1 MKIADRLHTIQRLF
15 LDTAPIIYYVEAN
28 RNYLIRLEPIFAS
41 LDVDGLVAVTSPITL
56 AECLIMP
63 YRHHY
68 PGLQQAFS
76 DLVIRGSNVLFVPIH
91 DEIATQAAQLRAHY
105 NLTLTDALQ
114 IAVALETRCDAFL
127 TNDLALKRVSELE
140 IMVLDDYE

>member
-1 MKIADRLHTIQRLF
+1 MKIADHLHAIQRLF

-28 RNYLIRLEPIFAS
+28 RNYLNRIEPIFAS
-41 LDVDGLVAVTSPITL
+41 LDADGLVAVTSPITL

-63 YRHHY
+63 YRHHQL
-68 PGLQQAFS
+68 GLQQAFS
-76 DLVIRGSNVLFVPIH
+76 DLIIRGSNVLFVPINA
-91 DEIATQAAQLRAHY
+91 EIAMQAAQLRAHY

-114 IAVALETRCDAFL
+114 IAVALETRCDTFL

-140 IMVLDDYE
+140 VMVLDDYE